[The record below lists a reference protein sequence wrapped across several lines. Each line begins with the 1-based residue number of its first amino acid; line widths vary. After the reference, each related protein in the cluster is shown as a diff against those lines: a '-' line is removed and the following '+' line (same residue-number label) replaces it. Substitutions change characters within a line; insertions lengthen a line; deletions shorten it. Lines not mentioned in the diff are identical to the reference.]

1 MGVTGKWNLPY
12 PESDT
17 LISVSAPIVQELAEK
32 IDDAISTVTTGP
44 EGPAGADGAPGT
56 DGKGW
61 TGGAYD
67 PASGVVTFESTDGL
81 GFTTA
86 DLRGE
91 AGPEGPAGSGIT
103 FKGDVADLATLN
115 AITDAVLGDA
125 YFVTAEGEMYAW
137 SEAGEWVNLG
147 AVQGAPGEKG
157 DPFTYDDFTPEQ
169 LAGLKGEK
177 GDQGDP
183 GADSTVPGP
192 QGDAFTYDDF
202 TPEQLA
208 GLKGEKGDPG
218 EPADT
223 TVLDERYVTS
233 LAERTM
239 SGYVGTRV
247 PNVISMTQAE
257 YDTQVAL
264 GMVVDSTLYVIV

>member
-1 MGVTGKWNLPY
+1 MGVTGKGNLPY
-12 PESDT
+12 PESST
-17 LISVSAPIVQELAEK
+17 LISESAPIVQELAEK

-81 GFTTA
+81 GFSTA
-86 DLRGE
+86 DLRG
-91 AGPEGPAGSGIT
+91 ATGPEGPAGSGIT

-147 AVQGAPGEKG
+147 AVQGADGPPGADGDSAYDIWLAAGNAGTEAEFLASLVGEKGEPGDPGEKG
-157 DPFTYDDFTPEQ
+157 DP
-169 LAGLKGEK
+169 
-177 GDQGDP
+177 GDP
-183 GADSTVPGP
+183 APLDHTHDYVAS
-192 QGDAFTYDDF
+192 
-202 TPEQLA
+202 EQENGVGSPVTNLIALA
-208 GLKGEKGDPG
+208 
-218 EPADT
+218 
-223 TVLDERYVTS
+223 
-233 LAERTM
+233 
-239 SGYVGTRV
+239 
-247 PNVISMTQAE
+247 QAE
-257 YDTQVAL
+257 YDEMVDL
-264 GMVVDSTLYVIV
+264 GTVNDTTLYVVTP